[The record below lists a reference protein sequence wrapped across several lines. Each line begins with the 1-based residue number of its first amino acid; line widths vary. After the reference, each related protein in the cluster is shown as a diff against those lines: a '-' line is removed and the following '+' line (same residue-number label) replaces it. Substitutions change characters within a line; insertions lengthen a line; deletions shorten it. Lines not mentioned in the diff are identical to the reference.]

1 MTALSANVHQLP
13 IAHQPPA
20 VQQDRADFGALRAE
34 LHSRCADHDLA
45 DLWASLA
52 NGERKALLASA
63 KLSPRE
69 SITPI
74 EQMPRYN
81 REAIRGAIQ
90 RMSQYANRLRR
101 QLEGDKPHPSRE
113 LASLAR
119 QALADGDT
127 RAAQHWLGLIEK
139 GVA

>member
-1 MTALSANVHQLP
+1 MSASVHQLP
-13 IAHQPPA
+13 TPSQPPA
-20 VQQDRADFGALRAE
+20 VQRDRADFGALRAE
-34 LHSRCADHDLA
+34 LHQRCADHDLA
-45 DLWASLA
+45 ELWSSLA
-52 NGERKALLASA
+52 TGERKALLASA

-69 SITPI
+69 ALTPI
-74 EQMPRYN
+74 EQMAKFN

-119 QALADGDT
+119 QALAEGDT
-127 RAAQHWLGLIEK
+127 RAAQHWLALIEK